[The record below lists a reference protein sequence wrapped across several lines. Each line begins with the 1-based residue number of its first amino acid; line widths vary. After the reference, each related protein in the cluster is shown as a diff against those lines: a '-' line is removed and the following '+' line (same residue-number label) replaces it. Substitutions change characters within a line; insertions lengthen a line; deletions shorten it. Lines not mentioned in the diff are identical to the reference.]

1 MSEISDSSVGTVAIG
16 GINHS
21 NVQRVLYQSKSPSK
35 GLDGVAIVSAIV
47 GAEDP
52 KASAEKLAELIKNT
66 PLFALA
72 PQPSR
77 ANEVEA
83 LLQDVPTI
91 VRKMTEAHPLV
102 HNMINFVVANFVANV
117 ALSMYV
123 FLFKIRDSIT
133 NRTSGASPIMAPYGD
148 EAKDLCKFD
157 GALLINMGT
166 LTSESVSNYQKAV
179 QAYNGRGNPVI
190 YDPVGAA
197 ATEIRRNA
205 VSTLMAGGYF
215 DLIKGNEGEIR
226 QVWGSNAVQQ
236 RGVDS
241 GPSTLDGQQK
251 AKLARDLARRERES
265 TPILLSTRCI
275 N

>member
-1 MSEISDSSVGTVAIG
+1 
-16 GINHS
+16 
-21 NVQRVLYQSKSPSK
+21 
-35 GLDGVAIVSAIV
+35 
-47 GAEDP
+47 
-52 KASAEKLAELIKNT
+52 
-66 PLFALA
+66 
-72 PQPSR
+72 
-77 ANEVEA
+77 
-83 LLQDVPTI
+83 
-91 VRKMTEAHPLV
+91 
-102 HNMINFVVANFVANV
+102 
-117 ALSMYV
+117 
-123 FLFKIRDSIT
+123 
-133 NRTSGASPIMAPYGD
+133 MAPYGD

-179 QAYNGRGNPVI
+179 QAYNERGNPVI

-251 AKLARDLARRERES
+251 AKLARDLARRERRFTWNLPVDTVS
-265 TPILLSTRCI
+265 LY
-275 N
+275 